1 MSNNDISPTDVAK
14 KLKETEEQI
23 SRSSLQLDARE
34 LLLKFT
40 DVRVSGVDACPDA
53 VISHAVQYLGTHA
66 KVIFHIKNV
75 SVKIMENLA
84 DAGKKICVD
93 VLNKIPSSITVDA
106 GKSPVF
112 RGQWDFVAWGIPIL
126 RSSEIEK
133 HVLKC
138 FINKLKEV

>member
-1 MSNNDISPTDVAK
+1 MNNDIPTSEVAK
-14 KLKETEEQI
+14 KLKETEDQI
-23 SRSSLQLDARE
+23 ARSPLQLDARE

-40 DVRVSGVDACPDA
+40 DVPVSGVDACPDV
-53 VISHAVQYLGTHA
+53 VISHAVQYLGTHS

-75 SVKIMENLA
+75 SVKVMESLA
-84 DAGKKICVD
+84 DEGKRICVD

-112 RGQWDFVAWGIPIL
+112 RGQWDFVTWGIPIL

-133 HVLKC
+133 HLLKC
-138 FINKLKEV
+138 FINKLKGI